1 MSARSLTRGVAA
13 LQGPASSRV
22 GAHARRATAHH
33 ERQTSKGFAR
43 DASRDTR
50 HATDRVGLYIMRRGW
65 RLAVG
70 SARRARCSACVRRAA
85 CAARVA
91 AACALS
97 DHGPCHRGRTGQ
109 RASFTCD
116 DARIRTRGPVSR
128 VCGGASESR
137 QTHRATWTRGRVALS
152 VEQTHMAS
160 SMRRR
165 GLRRALH
172 TNDVS
177 RRRLLLPDCDAQS
190 NSWNSTVLQRSQH
203 AARPTR

>member
-1 MSARSLTRGVAA
+1 M
-13 LQGPASSRV
+13 
-22 GAHARRATAHH
+22 GAHARAATARH

-50 HATDRVGLYIMRRGW
+50 HATDRVGLHRMRRGW

-160 SMRRR
+160 SMRRDCAAHYIR
-165 GLRRALH
+165 TTSRDVDYSCLTVTRRATPGTAPSYSALS
-172 TNDVS
+172 TRLDPQDKSMRQTS
-177 RRRLLLPDCDAQS
+177 R
-190 NSWNSTVLQRSQH
+190 VI
-203 AARPTR
+203 